1 MLMLTHYS
9 KEIFEG
15 VRIALS
21 ALRENK
27 FRSTLTTLGIIIG
40 IVAVTVMATAIEGIN
55 RAFSTSISA
64 LGSDVL
70 FVDKMPWFTNNDFF
84 KYNNRKDI
92 KLSDAESII
101 KYATHVSAV
110 APVVG
115 ANKTVKHREKS
126 LGRVYVI
133 GTTTSYAETGNVYP
147 EFGRFLSETDVKHS
161 RHVAVIGSEIA
172 ANLYENEDPLGS
184 KIRIEGRPY
193 KVIGILEKKG
203 NLLGM
208 MDLDSRVI
216 IPLDTFGNS
225 FGTRRRVSIHVKVSD
240 QEYMEE
246 TKDELIGIMRRVRRV
261 PPGAEDDFSINQQSV
276 FTDMYNNMTGA
287 IYGAGIV
294 ITALS
299 LLVGGIGVMNIMLVS
314 VTERTREIGIR
325 KALGARRS
333 SILFQFLIES
343 SAICLLGGIIAL
355 AIGFGISVVID
366 KFLLP
371 TAMPL
376 SWALLALAISAL
388 IGIGFGMFPASKA
401 SKLDPIDALR
411 YE

>member
-1 MLMLTHYS
+1 MIIYYS

-15 VRIALS
+15 IRIALS
-21 ALRENK
+21 SLRENK

-40 IVAVTVMATAIEGIN
+40 IVAVTLMATAIEGLN
-55 RAFSTSISA
+55 RAFSTSISS

-70 FVDKMPWFTNNDFF
+70 YVDKMPWFTNNDFF

-92 KLSDAESII
+92 RIKDAESIVR
-101 KYATHVSAV
+101 YASHVKAV
-110 APVVG
+110 APVVS
-115 ANKTVKHREKS
+115 ANKTIKHREKS
-126 LGRVYVI
+126 LERVLI
-133 GTTTSYAETGNVYP
+133 LGTTTSYRETANSYP
-147 EFGRFLSETDVKHS
+147 EYGRFLSETDVSHS
-161 RHVAVIGSEIA
+161 RNVAVIGSDVA
-172 ANLYENEDPLGS
+172 DNLYENEDPLGS
-184 KIRIEGRPY
+184 KIRISGRPY

-203 NLLGM
+203 SLLGM

-216 IPLDTFGNS
+216 IPVGTFGHS
-225 FGTRRRVSIHVKVSD
+225 FGTRRRVSIQVKVD
-240 QEYMEE
+240 DPEYLEE
-246 TKDELIGIMRRVRRV
+246 SKDELIGIMRRIRRV
-261 PPGAEDDFSINQQSV
+261 HPSAEDDFSINQQSV
-276 FTDMYNNMTGA
+276 FTDLYDNITGA

-325 KALGARRS
+325 KALGARRR

-355 AIGFGISVVID
+355 AIGFGISLIID

-376 SWALLALAISAL
+376 SWALLALVISTEITGCTLPEAET
-388 IGIGFGMFPASKA
+388 ISTIFSIVT
-401 SKLDPIDALR
+401 SST
-411 YE
+411 

>member
-1 MLMLTHYS
+1 MLIQYI
-9 KEIFEG
+9 KEIYEG

-40 IVAVTVMATAIEGIN
+40 IVAVTVMATAIEGLN
-55 RAFSTSISA
+55 RAFSTSISS

-70 FVDKMPWFTNNDFF
+70 YVDKMPWFSNRDFF

-92 KLSDAESII
+92 KISDAESII
-101 KYATHVSAV
+101 KYASYVKAV
-110 APVVG
+110 APVVR

-126 LGRVYVI
+126 LGRVLVL
-133 GTTTSYAETGNVYP
+133 GTTTSYRETANVYP
-147 EFGRFLSETDVKHS
+147 KYGRFLSEIDVGHS
-161 RHVAVIGSEIA
+161 RYVTVIGSEIA
-172 ANLYENEDPLGS
+172 KNLFENEDPIGS
-184 KIRIEGRPY
+184 KIWIDGRPY

-216 IPLDTFGNS
+216 IPIGTFGNS
-225 FGTRRRVSIHVKVSD
+225 FGTRRHVSIQVKVKD
-240 QEYMEE
+240 QVYMEDS
-246 TKDELIGIMRRVRRV
+246 KDELTGIMRRVRRV

-325 KALGARRS
+325 KALGARRR

-343 SAICLLGGIIAL
+343 SAICLFGGIIAL

-376 SWALLALAISAL
+376 SWAL
-388 IGIGFGMFPASKA
+388 
-401 SKLDPIDALR
+401 
-411 YE
+411 

>member
-1 MLMLTHYS
+1 MPKLTIYT

-21 ALRENK
+21 ALRDNK
-27 FRSTLTTLGIIIG
+27 FRSTLTTLGIVIG
-40 IVAVTVMATAIEGIN
+40 IVAVTVMATAIEGLN

-84 KYNNRKDI
+84 RYNNRKDI
-92 KLSDAESII
+92 KISDAESIF
-101 KYATHVSAV
+101 KYASHVSAV
-110 APVVG
+110 APVVS
-115 ANKTVKHREKS
+115 ANKTIKRREKS
-126 LGRVYVI
+126 LGRVMVI
-133 GTTTSYAETGNVYP
+133 GTTTSYSETANLYP
-147 EFGRFLSETDVKHS
+147 EYGRFLAEVDVGHS
-161 RHVAVIGSEIA
+161 RNVAVIGSEIA
-172 ANLYENEDPLGS
+172 ANLFENEDPLGS

-216 IPLDTFGNS
+216 IPLATFSNS
-225 FGTRRRVSIHVKVSD
+225 FGSHRRVSIHVKVSD
-240 QEYMEE
+240 QAYMEE

-261 PPGAEDDFSINQQSV
+261 QPGAEDDFSINQQSV

-355 AIGFGISVVID
+355 AIGFGISVIID

-376 SWALLALAISAL
+376 SWALLALVISAS

>member
-1 MLMLTHYS
+1 MLTRQI
-9 KEIFEG
+9 KEIYEG

-27 FRSTLTTLGIIIG
+27 FRSTLTTLGIVIG
-40 IVAVTVMATAIEGIN
+40 IVAVTVMATAIEGLN

-70 FVDKMPWFTNNDFF
+70 FVDKMPWFTNKDFF

-92 KLSDAESII
+92 KISDAESIF
-101 KYATHVSAV
+101 KYASHVSAV
-110 APVVG
+110 APVVS
-115 ANKTVKHREKS
+115 AHKTVKHREKS
-126 LGRVYVI
+126 LGRVMVI
-133 GTTTSYAETGNVYP
+133 GTTTSYSETANLYP
-147 EFGRFLSETDVKHS
+147 EYGRFLSDIDVKHS

-172 ANLYENEDPLGS
+172 ANLYENEDPIGS

-193 KVIGILEKKG
+193 SVIGILAKKG

-216 IPLDTFGNS
+216 IPLATFSNS
-225 FGTRRRVSIHVKVSD
+225 FGTRRRVSIHVKVND
-240 QEYMEE
+240 QVYMEE

-276 FTDMYNNMTGA
+276 FTDMYDNMTGA

-325 KALGARRS
+325 KALGARRR

-355 AIGFGISVVID
+355 VIGFGISVVID
-366 KFLLP
+366 KYLLP

-376 SWALLALAISAL
+376 SWALLALVISAL

>member
-1 MLMLTHYS
+1 MIIYYS

-15 VRIALS
+15 IRIALS

-40 IVAVTVMATAIEGIN
+40 IVAVTLMATAIEGLN
-55 RAFSTSISA
+55 RAFSTSISS

-70 FVDKMPWFTNNDFF
+70 YVDKMPWFTDEDFF
-84 KYNNRKDI
+84 KYNNRKEIRI
-92 KLSDAESII
+92 KDAESIVR
-101 KYATHVSAV
+101 YASHVTAV
-110 APVVG
+110 APVVTTH
-115 ANKTVKHREKS
+115 KTIKHREKS
-126 LGRVYVI
+126 LERVMVL
-133 GTTTSYAETGNVYP
+133 GTTASYRETANSYP
-147 EFGRFLSETDVKHS
+147 EYGRFLSETDVRHS
-161 RHVAVIGSEIA
+161 RNVAVIGTDVAE
-172 ANLYENEDPLGS
+172 NLYENEDPLGS
-184 KIRIEGRPY
+184 KIRISGRPY

-203 NLLGM
+203 SLLGM

-216 IPLDTFGNS
+216 IPVGTFGHS
-225 FGTRRRVSIHVKVSD
+225 FGTRRRVSIEVKVD
-240 QEYMEE
+240 DPAYLEE
-246 TKDELIGIMRRVRRV
+246 SKDELIGIMRRIRRV
-261 PPGAEDDFSINQQSV
+261 HPSAEDDFSINQQSV
-276 FTDMYNNMTGA
+276 FTDLYNDITGA

-325 KALGARRS
+325 KALGARRR

-355 AIGFGISVVID
+355 AIGFGISLVID

-376 SWALLALAISAL
+376 SWALLALVISVT
-388 IGIGFGMFPASKA
+388 IGVGFGMYPAAKA
-401 SKLDPIDALR
+401 SKLDPIEALR